1 LEREQVKRAQDAQAP
16 NVPNVPNKPK
26 EPNGRVEECEVIKVG
41 LNRTG
46 VILKQELYRIGMML
60 RRWFDPRLQQTDAD
74 FHQFTARL
82 YSGWGLAYAL
92 FCVWFAWVR
101 WVTVWRIPALG
112 VSLQGVINAVLL
124 GALFRF
130 GGNDLS
136 RHIEWWRFVASAN
149 LLLGLFTFAW
159 LGSLDTGWSLGAF
172 HLIAFQVVNYI
183 ITLTALRFLRQFA
196 LRLPETS
203 TE

>member
-1 LEREQVKRAQDAQAP
+1 MK
-16 NVPNVPNKPK
+16 K
-26 EPNGRVEECEVIKVG
+26 G
-41 LNRTG
+41 LVNRI
-46 VILKQELYRIGMML
+46 VAILKQELGRIGMML
-60 RRWFDPRLQQTDAD
+60 RCWFDPRMLQTEAD

-82 YSGWGLAYAL
+82 YSCWGLGYAL
-92 FCVWFAWVR
+92 FCVWFGWAR
-101 WVTVWRIPALG
+101 WGTVWRIPALG

-124 GALFRF
+124 GALFRL
-130 GGNDLS
+130 GKSDLS
-136 RHIEWWRFVASAN
+136 RHVEWWRFVASAN

-172 HLIAFQVVNYI
+172 HLFAFQVMNYI

-203 TE
+203 KE